1 MRTLFGLLVFG
12 AFLAVVLVG
21 CGLNQQQVDRIDA
34 LSKENEALY
43 EAQKKLV
50 VDATTGTLDP
60 VKVAQAMA
68 DITAQVQK
76 NLEEIKRVKSES
88 STTNVLG
95 LILALFGRTA
105 LHGLA
110 AAIPGGSVWGSVAQ
124 TGLTLLLGG
133 SATAAKKEEDD

>member
-12 AFLAVVLVG
+12 AMVSLLLVG
-21 CGLNQQQVDRIDA
+21 CGLSQQQVDRINV
-34 LSKENEALY
+34 LSTENQALY
-43 EAQKKLV
+43 EAQQKLV
-50 VDATTGTLDP
+50 TDAASGTLDP
-60 VKVAQAMA
+60 AKVAQALA

-76 NLEEIKRVKSES
+76 NLDEIKRVKAES
-88 STTNVLG
+88 STTNTLG
-95 LILALFGRTA
+95 IILALFGRTA

-110 AAIPGGSVWGSVAQ
+110 AAIPGGSMWGQVAQ